1 MSSAVRGLIPKS
13 SGGRMA
19 LGGMGALGLA
29 AGVRSFNNRSSGGNS
44 GIKVIR
50 DDRVPRTLE
59 ERRAHDRKYMSMG
72 GMTDQQIS
80 DYHSKY
86 PPF

>member
-29 AGVRSFNNRSSGGNS
+29 TGVRSINNKIEQRDYNQRRQEMINS
-44 GIKVIR
+44 IQLTEVTPQGQPIR
-50 DDRVPRTLE
+50 TYGPGR
-59 ERRAHDRKYMSMG
+59 
-72 GMTDQQIS
+72 
-80 DYHSKY
+80 
-86 PPF
+86 